1 MGGKGID
8 EGICFEVFSFFFSL
22 VCVGG
27 GKRRGGGAKQK

>member
-8 EGICFEVFSFFFSL
+8 EGICFEVFSFFSL